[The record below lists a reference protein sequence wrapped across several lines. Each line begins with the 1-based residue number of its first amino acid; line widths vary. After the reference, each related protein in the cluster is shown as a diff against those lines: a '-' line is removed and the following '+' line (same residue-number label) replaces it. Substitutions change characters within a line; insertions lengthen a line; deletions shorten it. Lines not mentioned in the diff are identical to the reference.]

1 MSENYSKAD
10 LRHIAEG
17 LIEDLREC
25 EDGTDISSWQL
36 VKAAVYDMDEF
47 DTFDLIDIHDALFR
61 ATKANHITLDMS
73 AHEGKVEGLPFNLD
87 FIVHNQKAQIK
98 CPRCGSTSTARY
110 IYGYPLFDEEM
121 QKKLADGKWVLGGCC
136 ISSVEINGMEVSTQ
150 PHRKCNDCKNDFATE
165 PILFTPKKDLA
176 EDYRDIVT
184 YIKFSVGGYFG
195 GYTEITIKK
204 NKDGALVTSQKTLDF
219 EHIPDPKQISLMKW
233 QKIVNKLYGEMYLHE
248 WKKEYVDYGVLDGT
262 QWSLDIHLT
271 NRRVRHYYGSN
282 DYPPY
287 WKELKKIFSEFVKL

>member
-25 EDGTDISSWQL
+25 EDGTDITSGQL
-36 VKAAVYDMDEF
+36 IKSAGYDMDEF

-61 ATKANHITLDMS
+61 AAKANHIMLDMS

-150 PHRKCNDCKNDFATE
+150 PHRKCNDCKKDFATE

-248 WKKEYVDYGVLDGT
+248 WKKEYVDYGALDGT